1 MRFTS
6 AKQSKTTLGCK
17 SFFFHNLRLILCFNY
32 LSLQANIKIMFENF
46 GFALVLIAAGLAFL
60 AVKLFFGKKFVH
72 THLEGNKALNK
83 KGILA

>member
-1 MRFTS
+1 
-6 AKQSKTTLGCK
+6 
-17 SFFFHNLRLILCFNY
+17 
-32 LSLQANIKIMFENF
+32 MFENF

-83 KGILA
+83 KGSTFVMEMERKERAKSNKRKVSERSSETKK

>member
-1 MRFTS
+1 
-6 AKQSKTTLGCK
+6 
-17 SFFFHNLRLILCFNY
+17 
-32 LSLQANIKIMFENF
+32 MFENF

-83 KGILA
+83 KGITCVMKMERKERAKSNKRKVSERSSETKE